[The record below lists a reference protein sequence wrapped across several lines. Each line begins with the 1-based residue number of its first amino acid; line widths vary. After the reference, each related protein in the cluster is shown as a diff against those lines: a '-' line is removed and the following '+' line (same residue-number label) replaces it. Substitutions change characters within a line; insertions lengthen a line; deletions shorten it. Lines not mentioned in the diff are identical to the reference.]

1 MGTANDKVILITG
14 ATDGLGKFVAGDL
27 AAEGASIILHG
38 RNKKKGEALIEEIQ
52 RETGNERLAFCEAD
66 FGSLHAVRKLAD
78 EILTNHGRLDVLIN
92 NAGIGA
98 RSAGA
103 PRELSE
109 DGLELRFAVNYLAH
123 FLLTL
128 RLLPLI
134 RQSTPSRIVNV
145 SSIGQQAID
154 FNDVMLE
161 HDYDDLRAYRQS
173 KLAQVMFTIDLA
185 DRLAGT
191 GVTVNAL
198 HPASLM
204 NTNMVRDSDYFRG
217 AITNVQEGA
226 DGVEYLAIS
235 PKVEKITGMYFERK
249 KPSRA
254 NAQAYD
260 KSARSRLW
268 ELSELITGEEF
279 GKVEEQLK
287 KIA

>member
-1 MGTANDKVILITG
+1 MGAANDKVILITG

-66 FGSLHAVRKLAD
+66 FGSLHAVRKLAA

-235 PKVEKITGMYFERK
+235 PNVEKITGMYFERK

-268 ELSELITGEEF
+268 ELSERLTGEEF

>member
-1 MGTANDKVILITG
+1 MGAANDKVILITG

-66 FGSLHAVRKLAD
+66 FGSLHAVRKLAA